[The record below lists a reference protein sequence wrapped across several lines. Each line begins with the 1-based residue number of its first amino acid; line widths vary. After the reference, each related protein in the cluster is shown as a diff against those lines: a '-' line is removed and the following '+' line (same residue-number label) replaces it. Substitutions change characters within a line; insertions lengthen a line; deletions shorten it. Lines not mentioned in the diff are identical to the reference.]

1 MVMAAGV
8 GPTDAAER
16 PGGPSVAERV
26 VRPASA
32 DERPMMRPASADER
46 PAPAPL
52 VALPDHGIV
61 LGDGTRVWRAE
72 GQMIMTLQDGVT
84 VKLSY
89 EERGG
94 QHVVTSIE
102 SAE

>member
-1 MVMAAGV
+1 
-8 GPTDAAER
+8 
-16 PGGPSVAERV
+16 
-26 VRPASA
+26 
-32 DERPMMRPASADER
+32 MMRPASADER

-61 LGDGTRVWRAE
+61 LGDGPRVWRAE